1 MMERKNEWEVG
12 GFQFGSEKDVE
23 LAKTEQ
29 EKIAYL
35 EKRIQYDHPESV
47 LSVYNKA
54 VENRIFQT
62 PVGFQFLQRLHDFL
76 SQKGLGE
83 QAKSIPLYQVYSYD
97 PKEEVRTHTAKRR
110 VQPSQYRE
118 LRSKL
123 RKSVILNLLL
133 LLMVAAMFAITLTS
147 DHPNILNYEKVLT
160 NRYAGWEQ
168 ELTER
173 EKAVRERERALHMGD
188 TSDMQPEDGAVRE

>member
-1 MMERKNEWEVG
+1 MERKSEWEVG

-23 LAKTEQ
+23 LARTEQ

-62 PVGFQFLQRLHDFL
+62 PVGFQFLQKMHDFL
-76 SQKGLGE
+76 IQKGLGE

-118 LRSKL
+118 LRSRL
-123 RKSVILNLLL
+123 RKSVILNLFLI
-133 LLMVAAMFAITLTS
+133 LMVAAMFAITLTS
-147 DHPNILNYEKVLT
+147 NHPNILNYEKVLK

-168 ELTER
+168 ELSER
-173 EKAVRERERALHMGD
+173 EKAVREKERALHIENI
-188 TSDMQPEDGAVRE
+188 SDAQPQDGTARG

>member
-1 MMERKNEWEVG
+1 MMERKSEWEVG
-12 GFQFGSEKDVE
+12 GFQFGSERDVE
-23 LAKTEQ
+23 LARTEQ

-62 PVGFQFLQRLHDFL
+62 PVGFQFLQKLYDFL
-76 SQKGLGE
+76 AREGLGE
-83 QAKSIPLYQVYSYD
+83 QAQSIPLYQVYSYD
-97 PKEEVRTHTAKRR
+97 PKEELRRHTAKRR

-118 LRSKL
+118 LRSRL

-133 LLMVAAMFAITLTS
+133 LLMVAAMFVITLTG
-147 DHPNILNYEKVLT
+147 DHPNVLNYERALT

-173 EKAVRERERALHMGD
+173 ERVVREKERALHIERSAESGSD
-188 TSDMQPEDGAVRE
+188 TRP